1 MTDKLFALHRMGV
14 GHVMTLQ
21 NFGLMPQPLA
31 QASMTRLMRD
41 VLPRLRERVA
51 RDKSLA

>member
-1 MTDKLFALHRMGV
+1 
-14 GHVMTLQ
+14 MTLQ
-21 NFGLMPQPLA
+21 NFGLMPQSLV

-51 RDKSLA
+51 HDKAFA